1 MNQENSLFRHKLFIE
16 DKEILSNSKGTINYS
31 GNGQLNILNV
41 VIDNVDLQYDSLFG
55 KKIELYLNES
65 GSDDSTPI
73 FRGFIKRFTPT
84 EKNVTIRALDVRTMI
99 TGKDAIKLNS
109 TDFKNYDGKTVASF
123 LYSIITDKVNYN
135 ETLIGL
141 DMLSDTDI
149 PIKMA
154 GIRGDNLDILRL
166 VNERLS
172 ETIDKTDY
180 LNPLG
185 YFLDVKE
192 SSEYSNIIITKEK
205 LLTDVPSYTFAYGD
219 GLQNL
224 KYKKILPLNT
234 VYYNDGRSIEYTNR
248 PAGQSAT
255 VISKVKD
262 VAEARQLGLE
272 QILLEQQQ
280 NAEITV
286 DVSKCYDIGLG
297 SLIFLDVPDDD
308 IYGTQ
313 RVQGKMINFGAAVTC
328 KLNLNKKPI
337 KLSDYVQ
344 TQQ

>member
-1 MNQENSLFRHKLFIE
+1 M
-16 DKEILSNSKGTINYS
+16 
-31 GNGQLNILNV
+31 
-41 VIDNVDLQYDSLFG
+41 
-55 KKIELYLNES
+55 
-65 GSDDSTPI
+65 
-73 FRGFIKRFTPT
+73 
-84 EKNVTIRALDVRTMI
+84 
-99 TGKDAIKLNS
+99 
-109 TDFKNYDGKTVASF
+109 
-123 LYSIITDKVNYN
+123 
-135 ETLIGL
+135 
-141 DMLSDTDI
+141 
-149 PIKMA
+149 
-154 GIRGDNLDILRL
+154 
-166 VNERLS
+166 
-172 ETIDKTDY
+172 
-180 LNPLG
+180 
-185 YFLDVKE
+185 
-192 SSEYSNIIITKEK
+192 
-205 LLTDVPSYTFAYGD
+205 TDVPSYTFAYGD

-313 RVQGKMINFGAAVTC
+313 RVQGKMINFGASVTC